1 MIEALELIDTELDAV
16 CGGNHGNGHHPAFGQ
31 DFTPGPRN
39 VTFDLGNTI
48 DITGGSGSSSVTING
63 GVNGG
68 SNSLTAEIRE
78 ITTLEHHLGFHD
90 VTFNLGNTIDITGG
104 SDSSSVTVNGG
115 VNGGSNSTTFN

>member
-1 MIEALELIDTELDAV
+1 MICELIDSELDAV
-16 CGGNHGNGHHPAFGQ
+16 CGGNHGNGRAAQ

-68 SNSLTAEIRE
+68 SNTFAAEIRD
-78 ITTLEHHLGFHD
+78 ITAIEHHLGFHD

-115 VNGGSNSTTFN
+115 VNGGSNHSRLS